1 MHDDSRIHIP
11 GQEQCYCSGARRGR
25 IEMSGLITITITD
38 DDDDRDWLKRKVVL
52 ETKDLKKFISDVSA
66 VIDKAGADDPDD
78 T

>member
-1 MHDDSRIHIP
+1 
-11 GQEQCYCSGARRGR
+11 
-25 IEMSGLITITITD
+25 MSGLITITITD